1 MSRESMEWLNQ
12 NVLVGFTK
20 ERGNAWHYKASLQG
34 TEPNHYEGAIPIED
48 VKRRLFFWNAVE
60 APVFVRIEDNTSE
73 LGYKYIEQTDRKAV
87 VRNDNWDVLG
97 MFKAGYAIHQYEQWL
112 LGTVADIIDDSDLRI
127 GSAGLLKS
135 GGVAW
140 VSIELP
146 ETINTSVGFQVRPHL
161 LATTSHNGSLAT
173 SFLTVCTAVVCDNTL
188 TTALNEGGAKHTTRH
203 SKHSG
208 FKLQSVRD
216 ALGIVHTLADDVVGE
231 IERLSAVTVT
241 NTQWDEIVNRIVPI
255 NTTID
260 VRPQAV
266 SRAKNKQEEIRSLYL
281 HDPRVAPWTGTA
293 LGVLNAFNTY
303 QHHSV
308 GKDDTRVERNALNAL
323 TGKASEFDQYV
334 LNVLNDVVFA

>member
-1 MSRESMEWLNQ
+1 MSRETMQWLNQ

-20 ERGNAWHYKASLQG
+20 ERGNAWHYKAALQG
-34 TEPNHYEGAIPIED
+34 SEPNHYEGAVPIDD
-48 VKRRLFFWNAVE
+48 VRRRLFFWNAVE
-60 APVFVRIEDNTSE
+60 APVYVKVPDATDEKGFR
-73 LGYKYIEQTDRKAV
+73 YIQQGDRKAV
-87 VRNDNWDVLG
+87 VRDDSWGVLG
-97 MFKAGYAIHQYEQWL
+97 MFKEGYTIHQYEQWL
-112 LGTVADIIDDSDLRI
+112 LGTVSDIIDDSDLRI
-127 GSAGLLKS
+127 GSAGLLRN

-146 ETINTSVGFQVRPHL
+146 ENVQTSVGFDVRPHL

-188 TTALNEGGAKHTTRH
+188 TTALGEGGAKHTTRH

-216 ALGIVHTLADDVVGE
+216 ALGIVHTLADDIVE
-231 IERLSAVTVT
+231 QIERLSALTVT
-241 NTQWDEIVNRIVPI
+241 NTQWDEIINRIVPVD
-255 NTTID
+255 TGLD
-260 VRPQAV
+260 ARPQTV
-266 SRAKNKQEEIRSLYL
+266 SRAKNKQEEIRSMYL

-303 QHHSV
+303 SHHST
-308 GKDDTRVERNALNAL
+308 GKDETRVERNAMNAL

>member
-20 ERGNAWHYKASLQG
+20 ERGTAWHYKAALQG
-34 TEPNHYEGAIPIED
+34 TEANHYEGAIPIDD

-60 APVFVRIEDNTSE
+60 APVFVKVPEGT
-73 LGYKYIEQTDRKAV
+73 GFKYIEQTDRKAV
-87 VRNDNWDVLG
+87 VRDDSWKTLG
-97 MFKAGYAIHQYEQWL
+97 MFKEGYAIHQYEQWL
-112 LGTVADIIDDSDLRI
+112 LGTVSDIIDDSDLRI
-127 GSAGLLKS
+127 GSAGLLRD

-146 ETINTSVGFQVRPHL
+146 ENVQTSVGFDVRPHL

-188 TTALNEGGAKHTTRH
+188 TTALNEGGAKHSTRH

-216 ALGIVHTLADDVVGE
+216 ALGIVHTLADDIVE
-231 IERLSAVTVT
+231 QIERLSALTVT
-241 NTQWDEIVNRIVPI
+241 NTQWDEIVNRIVPVD
-255 NTTID
+255 TGID
-260 VRPQAV
+260 ARPQTV

-303 QHHSV
+303 SHHLT
-308 GKDDTRVERNALNAL
+308 GKNETRVERNALNAL
-323 TGKASEFDQYV
+323 TGKSSEFDQYV
-334 LNVLNDVVFA
+334 LNIMNEVVYA